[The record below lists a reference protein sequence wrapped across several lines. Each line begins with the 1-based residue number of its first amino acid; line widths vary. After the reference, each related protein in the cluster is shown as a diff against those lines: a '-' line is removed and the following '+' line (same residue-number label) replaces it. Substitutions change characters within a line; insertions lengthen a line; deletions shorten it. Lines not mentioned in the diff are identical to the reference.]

1 MSMEKFL
8 RECRSSGGSTPAM
21 ETGKGRAQ
29 ATGSKMQSQKIAAG
43 KAVDSIAGK
52 RSSMPSQSLSRGV
65 AQATRSGP
73 NSKDM
78 ALGRAMGR
86 TQGALQSRALA
97 NGAALAQRSSNGGKE
112 IASGKAEARRGAFAK
127 GGMVNDGMKELA
139 QSRSR
144 DEKLERVGH
153 KRGGRAH
160 KHREHHFLG
169 MLASTLAP
177 MAIQGLGKLFGFKEG
192 GNVQRAEGGKLKR
205 GGRAKREHHFWGG
218 PTGNMRCDGTMAPN
232 APMVLGKN
240 SSGYPSM
247 VPDPK
252 ANMGPMGPSG
262 RRNPN
267 MAFKEGGSLK
277 REHHFLG
284 GLGGLPGLGK
294 LFGFNEGGDVS
305 TKSMIKKLH
314 SPMEKEPQLKRL
326 GATRKSVQEGEPR
339 RYRAAGGSMK
349 AMYEKL
355 HGSEATEPHMKRLG
369 ATKSNTS
376 AGLPHRESKKKVL
389 SKPSRLRRAAGG
401 ATNPYEA
408 NAKAEEEYWNNYSAT
423 HNPADKYED
432 VDTSSLKGGVQRY
445 ADTLG
450 NKKNPNAVGDYQN
463 QFKNDYSKF
472 VGADQSKSNA
482 IRSQN
487 ISVPTGPTGG
497 GRPAFDAN
505 AMRQRMAAKASGNAA
520 PVVDR
525 RSDAYKAAAG
535 AQNTAYR
542 DQSMAETQQDK
553 RRSGAFQSE
562 MHNQRV
568 QHNSDM
574 QAADLTRHGY
584 KQNENGDWHRG
595 VWDQMQDANPG
606 LTKAFGWIPGAKA
619 GAEAAA
625 RGDVGGMLN
634 AGKQAVTGAQDM
646 AGKANG
652 YIDKAKGA
660 MGRKRGGPV
669 NEHSKSRRR
678 ARLATH

>member
-29 ATGSKMQSQKIAAG
+29 ATSSKMQLTKISAG

-52 RSSMPSQSLSRGV
+52 KSSMPSQSLSRGV
-65 AQATRSGP
+65 AEAARSGP

-86 TQGALQSRALA
+86 TRGALPSRALA

-139 QSRSR
+139 HSRSR

-153 KRGGRAH
+153 KRGGSP
-160 KHREHHFLG
+160 KREHHFLG

-177 MAIQGLGKLFGFKEG
+177 MAIEGLGKLFGFKEG
-192 GNVQRAEGGKLKR
+192 G
-205 GGRAKREHHFWGG
+205 
-218 PTGNMRCDGTMAPN
+218 
-232 APMVLGKN
+232 
-240 SSGYPSM
+240 
-247 VPDPK
+247 
-252 ANMGPMGPSG
+252 
-262 RRNPN
+262 
-267 MAFKEGGSLK
+267 
-277 REHHFLG
+277 
-284 GLGGLPGLGK
+284 
-294 LFGFNEGGDVS
+294 DVS
-305 TKSMIKKLH
+305 TKSMIKRLH

-355 HGSEATEPHMKRLG
+355 HGDAATDPYMKRLG

-389 SKPSRLRRAAGG
+389 SKPSRLRRADGG
-401 ATNPYEA
+401 PANPYDTA
-408 NAKAEEEYWNNYSAT
+408 ASAEQDYWNNYSAT

-463 QFKNDYSKF
+463 QFKNDYNKF

-482 IRSQN
+482 IKNQN
-487 ISVPTGPTGG
+487 ISVPTGPNGG

-525 RSDAYKAAAG
+525 RSDAYKAAVG

-568 QHNSDM
+568 KHNSDM

-584 KQNENGDWHRG
+584 KQGENGDWHRS
-595 VWDQMQDANPG
+595 VWDEMQDANPV

-619 GAEAAA
+619 GSEAAA
-625 RGDVGGMLN
+625 RGDIGGMLN
-634 AGKQAVTGAQDM
+634 AGKQALTGAQDM

-652 YIDKAKGA
+652 YIDKAKGV